1 MEFTD
6 VQADIVRRYA
16 KLLLQRNLVAT
27 TEEANTQ
34 AFLMWALDF
43 GSVAQ
48 IEQALAAGGNPNL
61 IMPRGETPLGKVV
74 GSSDNPRGNR
84 LQSARALLRA
94 GADPNLLSE
103 GKLPLAIA
111 IERRHTDAIELLRDL
126 ADKSK
131 VPLSDQG
138 AALVAAAADGS
149 LSLVTRLLADGVPPG
164 STGRPG
170 SSVSPLMM
178 AAALGHAEVVQ
189 ALIGAGADVNASDLE
204 GQTALDY
211 AFHDL
216 SKGKKAFP
224 ILQKAGAVFGK
235 PRDREGDENARRFC
249 VAARKPEFK
258 KALQEITRLAGV
270 APSRLRDATNAE
282 IPGGSCFSIP
292 ADHARFLVENH
303 HSEFL
308 ARGIY
313 LFTMEEGTIALLP
326 TSDVYCAIATVGTTG
341 AKSNVYNQDLIA
353 WLHQLEENQRFRI
366 TGIGRDFLEGSFT
379 TPIKDPEALI
389 KRINQICANDEDP
402 ATEQRQLKELQN
414 TGKFFLWWD

>member
-16 KLLLQRNLVAT
+16 KLLFQRNLVPT

-74 GSSDNPRGNR
+74 RSSDNPRGSR
-84 LQSARALLRA
+84 LLSSRALLRA

-126 ADKSK
+126 TDKSK

-178 AAALGHAEVVQ
+178 AAAL
-189 ALIGAGADVNASDLE
+189 
-204 GQTALDY
+204 
-211 AFHDL
+211 
-216 SKGKKAFP
+216 
-224 ILQKAGAVFGK
+224 
-235 PRDREGDENARRFC
+235 
-249 VAARKPEFK
+249 
-258 KALQEITRLAGV
+258 
-270 APSRLRDATNAE
+270 
-282 IPGGSCFSIP
+282 
-292 ADHARFLVENH
+292 
-303 HSEFL
+303 
-308 ARGIY
+308 
-313 LFTMEEGTIALLP
+313 
-326 TSDVYCAIATVGTTG
+326 
-341 AKSNVYNQDLIA
+341 
-353 WLHQLEENQRFRI
+353 
-366 TGIGRDFLEGSFT
+366 
-379 TPIKDPEALI
+379 
-389 KRINQICANDEDP
+389 
-402 ATEQRQLKELQN
+402 
-414 TGKFFLWWD
+414 